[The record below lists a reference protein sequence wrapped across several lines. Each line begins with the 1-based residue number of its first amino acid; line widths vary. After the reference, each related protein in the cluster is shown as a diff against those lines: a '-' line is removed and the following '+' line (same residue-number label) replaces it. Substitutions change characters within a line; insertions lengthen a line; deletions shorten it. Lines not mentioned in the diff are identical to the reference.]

1 MRRALTLVSIAMAL
15 TVLST
20 LPPSTATDPAR
31 ASVELARSN
40 DDVESPVGQII
51 PKPNSGAAPQDAGD
65 RGGALQLALLGLLV
79 LFFAFAA
86 WRVRL
91 TVRRARQATT
101 AST

>member
-1 MRRALTLVSIAMAL
+1 MLAATAL
-15 TVLST
+15 TVLAPVST
-20 LPPSTATDPAR
+20 STAATDPVR

-51 PKPNSGAAPQDAGD
+51 PKPNSGTAPQDAGD
-65 RGGALQLALLGLLV
+65 RGGALQLTLLGLLV

-101 AST
+101 PSP